1 MNYCFYLDWHGLT
14 PSEWAAWAQAIL
26 SAVAIVVAARMA
38 TSQERR
44 ARRSKVDAYVE
55 IISHAESEAGAT
67 ARFLEHSKGKAISSN
82 VTDEWTRLCRVFDNI
97 PFHDVPDFRLYGLL
111 RDAAKA
117 SANIRDIYEPLLD
130 SDTQVK
136 ELDAGL
142 VRTEEH
148 TLRACYEEAAEISNE
163 LAGLNLKGRIRLAW
177 ARLRGM
183 WRRWIG
189 NRRKADR

>member
-1 MNYCFYLDWHGLT
+1 MDYCFYLDWKGMT

-26 SAVAIVVAARMA
+26 SAVAIVVAARLA

-55 IISHAESEAGAT
+55 IISHAESEAGSA
-67 ARFLEHSKGKAISSN
+67 ALHLELAKGKVISTN
-82 VTDEWTRLCRVFDNI
+82 AEDEWTRLCRVFDNI

-111 RDAAKA
+111 RDAARA
-117 SANIRDIYEPLLD
+117 SANIRDIYEPLLN
-130 SDTQVK
+130 SDTQIK
-136 ELDAGL
+136 ELDVQL

-148 TLRACYEEAAEISNE
+148 TLRACYEEATEISNE

-177 ARLRGM
+177 ARLRAVS
-183 WRRWIG
+183 RRWIG
-189 NRRKADR
+189 NRKK

>member
-1 MNYCFYLDWHGLT
+1 MDYCFYLDWKGMT

-26 SAVAIVVAARMA
+26 SAVAIVVAARLA

-55 IISHAESEAGAT
+55 IISHAESEAGSA
-67 ARFLEHSKGKAISSN
+67 ALHLELAKGKVISTN
-82 VTDEWTRLCRVFDNI
+82 AEDEWTRLCRVFDNI

-111 RDAAKA
+111 RDAARA
-117 SANIRDIYEPLLD
+117 SANIRDIYEPLLN
-130 SDTQVK
+130 SDTQIK
-136 ELDAGL
+136 ELDAQL

-148 TLRACYEEAAEISNE
+148 TLRACYVEATEISNE

-177 ARLRGM
+177 ARLRAVS
-183 WRRWIG
+183 RRWIG
-189 NRRKADR
+189 NRKK